1 MRFARTN
8 SQLKL
13 QCGYKPERVC
23 EDSGSRGGKSI
34 VMFAEN
40 LGLLLL

>member
-23 EDSGSRGGKSI
+23 EDIGSRGGKSI